1 MKNILLVLPSSGGA
15 GRAIAHAVGTAKKES
30 ATLFA
35 LYVLETEVTEDAL
48 ERLTDMGFIGERPS
62 TELSEA
68 ITKEKRQRGYES
80 LGQVQ
85 IKAMEEGVEF
95 EPLMEQGE
103 RFSKILEVIEGRA
116 VDLAVIV
123 RKKERTIARYLH
135 RPFFD
140 ELKEKSPC
148 AIEVFDED

>member
-80 LGQVQ
+80 LG
-85 IKAMEEGVEF
+85 KAVNRAFRGNNKRKEAEG
-95 EPLMEQGE
+95 L
-103 RFSKILEVIEGRA
+103 R
-116 VDLAVIV
+116 
-123 RKKERTIARYLH
+123 IARAGADKGH
-135 RPFFD
+135 GGGCGIRAFD
-140 ELKEKSPC
+140 GTGR
-148 AIEVFDED
+148 EVFKNTGGHRGARR